1 MNTDKFD
8 KHAKNNLAFYE
19 GFLEHFKICCRSDY
33 YYTRPYGLFPCLKI
47 SQGKGVAAKPHFLNS
62 YNLMSRI
69 SADNVVLREEVGN
82 LNCCIII
89 AIRTMYRISFNR
101 LRK

>member
-19 GFLEHFKICCRSDY
+19 GFLN
-33 YYTRPYGLFPCLKI
+33 I
-47 SQGKGVAAKPHFLNS
+47 SKYVVAVIIITLALWPISLSENKSEKGVAVKPHFLNF